1 MKTPE
6 EWLEEP
12 SYAAWTATREDIA
25 AIQADAQEGM
35 VPAAELRPT
44 IELLRHSAAVH
55 WALHSAT
62 GSVHDETS
70 KRCKAEAAR
79 LETLLG
85 QKPDGQ

>member
-25 AIQADAQEGM
+25 AIQADAREGM
-35 VPAAELRPT
+35 VPAAELRST
-44 IELLRHSAAVH
+44 IAFLRELSEAFK
-55 WALHSAT
+55 SINFQNT
-62 GSVHDETS
+62 
-70 KRCKAEAAR
+70 AEMAKVELAR

-85 QKPDGQ
+85 EKPDGQ